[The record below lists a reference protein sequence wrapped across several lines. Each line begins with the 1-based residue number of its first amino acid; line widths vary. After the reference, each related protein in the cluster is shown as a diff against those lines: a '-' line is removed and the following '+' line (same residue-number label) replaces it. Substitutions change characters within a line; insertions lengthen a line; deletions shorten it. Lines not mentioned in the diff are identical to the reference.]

1 MDKMSASFAELVM
14 HPDFILAQLKFSLKH
29 RYPHTL
35 PKSDVRCRIWSEGG
49 GSKECITMER
59 GLNAQES
66 CLSVC
71 PLNRA
76 TQRLNYSFK
85 PRGTKG
91 KELDSTPAFVV
102 KHLET

>member
-1 MDKMSASFAELVM
+1 MPSSGVMSAVGFGE
-14 HPDFILAQLKFSLKH
+14 
-29 RYPHTL
+29 
-35 PKSDVRCRIWSEGG
+35 G

-76 TQRLNYSFK
+76 AQRLNYSNLAEQ
-85 PRGTKG
+85 R
-91 KELDSTPAFVV
+91 ERSWIALL
-102 KHLET
+102 HL

>member
-1 MDKMSASFAELVM
+1 MAVQVVPKKHRKHSPAVMSAVGFGEVGG
-14 HPDFILAQLKFSLKH
+14 
-29 RYPHTL
+29 R
-35 PKSDVRCRIWSEGG
+35 G

-71 PLNRA
+71 PLNRR

-85 PRGTKG
+85 PRRTKG

>member
-1 MDKMSASFAELVM
+1 MEFFFPFFLKNKNKTQIPIAPSPRVMSAVGFG
-14 HPDFILAQLKFSLKH
+14 
-29 RYPHTL
+29 T
-35 PKSDVRCRIWSEGG
+35 GG

>member
-1 MDKMSASFAELVM
+1 MPSPGVMSAVGFGE
-14 HPDFILAQLKFSLKH
+14 
-29 RYPHTL
+29 
-35 PKSDVRCRIWSEGG
+35 G

>member
-1 MDKMSASFAELVM
+1 MFSLYQKLPPTPSPTVMSAVGFGE
-14 HPDFILAQLKFSLKH
+14 
-29 RYPHTL
+29 R
-35 PKSDVRCRIWSEGG
+35 G

-71 PLNRA
+71 PLNRR

>member
-1 MDKMSASFAELVM
+1 MRFNTGASLFKVEFLTSIPLIPSPRVMSAVGFG
-14 HPDFILAQLKFSLKH
+14 K
-29 RYPHTL
+29 
-35 PKSDVRCRIWSEGG
+35 G

-85 PRGTKG
+85 PRRTKG

>member
-1 MDKMSASFAELVM
+1 MFGFVTRIPLIPSPRVMSAVGFGEGWV
-14 HPDFILAQLKFSLKH
+14 
-29 RYPHTL
+29 
-35 PKSDVRCRIWSEGG
+35 VGG

>member
-1 MDKMSASFAELVM
+1 MKISTPTIASPRVM
-14 HPDFILAQLKFSLKH
+14 
-29 RYPHTL
+29 
-35 PKSDVRCRIWSEGG
+35 SDVRFGKGDGGGGG

-71 PLNRA
+71 PLNRP

-85 PRGTKG
+85 PRETKG
-91 KELDSTPAFVV
+91 KELDRTPAFVV

>member
-1 MDKMSASFAELVM
+1 
-14 HPDFILAQLKFSLKH
+14 
-29 RYPHTL
+29 
-35 PKSDVRCRIWSEGG
+35 
-49 GSKECITMER
+49 MER